1 MNKDFRTTGEYNQIK
16 TKVKGMLDISSGH
29 ILLPNFM
36 LLNNFTESTWIFV
49 LPMNDVMKAGEGL
62 NSWGIIV
69 TSDLTEINNL
79 LRYVKAVLLFGSE
92 HISRLLIIDM
102 IQFKV
107 STKLGKEK
115 AAEKIADF
123 IFDWSE
129 KND

>member
-16 TKVKGMLDISSGH
+16 TKVKGMLDIASGH
-29 ILLPNFM
+29 IPLPNFM
-36 LLNNFTESTWIFV
+36 LLNNEGTWIFV

-79 LRYVKAVLLFGSE
+79 LRYLNAVQRFGSE

-123 IFDWSE
+123 IFDWSDE
-129 KND
+129 K